1 MVTVFNMLNS
11 YPVYDISNKVL
22 KLGLSLYEW
31 LFVLA
36 IAIVEFEIFHTGF
49 QMLYDLLSLAMLVVA
64 LKFYKIGKP
73 DQYIK
78 SLILYYLR
86 SKLYFIPYKFEKKND
101 NIGFKL

>member
-1 MVTVFNMLNS
+1 MLNE

-31 LFVLA
+31 LLVLGV
-36 IAIVEFEIFHTGF
+36 AIVEFEFFHTGF
-49 QMLYDLLSLAMLVVA
+49 QMLYDLLSLALLVVG
-64 LKFYKIGKP
+64 LKVYKIGKP

-78 SLILYYLR
+78 SLILYYWR
-86 SKLYFIPYKFEKKND
+86 SKIYYVPYKFEKKND